1 MAVSALGERV
11 SGLLGGGRLY
21 ALLAIL
27 VIVAAAVGSLLFVRS
42 SVLPQWTI
50 RSDLAVQLISAQQQL
65 LAARRG

>member
-1 MAVSALGERV
+1 MSALGERA

-21 ALLAIL
+21 TLLAIV
-27 VIVAAAVGSLLFVRS
+27 VIVAATIGSILFVRS
-42 SVLPQWTI
+42 SWLPQWTI